1 MNLETAN
8 SAPLTVNGVAV
19 GPTVTAPVVDEFS
32 FGLLMNR
39 TLGGSDK
46 RRPSDKSANE
56 VQVDMILGQAQNLAK
71 MNDQYVETYVV
82 RGTKELYALLGAIYS
97 YALQINESVLKD
109 HILQRMRD
117 RLESEHDVKTQ
128 ANTPWLTTVLR
139 FILPTDR
146 QTAYTYSKVLQVAH
160 DENLAA
166 QELPNYIKERGGI
179 AKITATKEDAEAAK
193 AVKTHK
199 EAKTQMLRKILLAN
213 AKAANTVVQVDDKFV
228 LNTVEEGKK
237 EGTFEFAVCV
247 NPIGQERRV
256 VRFIKLNEA
265 METQILNMVAEA
277 SVSDD
282 LATTQNNLDVL
293 REKLGITSGWG
304 MQPGDK
310 GYQPAGLPALNS
322 AVQPEAMINAPMEVA
337 IAGVTVKEAMF

>member
-8 SAPLTVNGVAV
+8 SAPLTVNGAAV
-19 GPTVTAPVVDEFS
+19 GPTVQAPVVDEFS

-56 VQVDMILGQAQNLAK
+56 VQVDIILGQAQNLAK

-117 RLESEHDVKTQ
+117 RLESDHDIKTQ

-213 AKAANTVVQVDDKFV
+213 AKQAQTVVQVDDRFV

-247 NPIGQERRV
+247 NPMGQERRV

-310 GYQPAGLPALNS
+310 GYQPAGLPALSS
-322 AVQPEAMINAPMEVA
+322 AQPEAMLNAPQSSSV
-337 IAGVTVKEAMF
+337 AGVTVKEAMF

>member
-8 SAPLTVNGVAV
+8 SAPLTVNGVAI
-19 GPTVTAPVVDEFS
+19 GPTAQAPVVDEFS

-247 NPIGQERRV
+247 NPMGQERRV

>member
-1 MNLETAN
+1 MNLENAN
-8 SAPLTVNGVAV
+8 SAPLTANGVAV
-19 GPTVTAPVVDEFS
+19 GLTAQASSVDEFS

-39 TLGGSDK
+39 ALGGSDK

-109 HILQRMRD
+109 HILQRMRE

-213 AKAANTVVQVDDKFV
+213 AKQAQTIVQVDDKFV

-322 AVQPEAMINAPMEVA
+322 AVQPEAMINAPMNSS

>member
-56 VQVDMILGQAQNLAK
+56 VQVDMILGQAQNLSK

-213 AKAANTVVQVDDKFV
+213 AKQAQTIVQVDDKFV

-247 NPIGQERRV
+247 NPMGQERRV

-265 METQILNMVAEA
+265 MEAQILNMVAEA
-277 SVSDD
+277 TVSDD
-282 LATTQNNLDVL
+282 LVTTQSNLDVL

-322 AVQPEAMINAPMEVA
+322 AVQPEAMINAPMNSS